1 MGQSVK
7 RWNDWIESVAIVEEE
22 EKKRKEGM
30 KEEKKVAQFY
40 QLVLSTRAY
49 YFICINLLYL

>member
-7 RWNDWIESVAIVEEE
+7 SWNDWIESVAIEEEE
-22 EKKRKEGM
+22 EKKR

-40 QLVLSTRAY
+40 QLVLSNRAY